1 MEYTV
6 SNSASKAS
14 FLPDHSDC
22 LTLMIQS
29 DLVEL
34 APGVLPALELV
45 HQTLAQLV
53 QADAVGQGLTVAD
66 QRKII
71 VKTIVEKD
79 TTACSKTVSCSYSSF
94 LTASSLLC
102 CCVL

>member
-14 FLPDHSDC
+14 FLPDYTNC
-22 LTLMIQS
+22 LTLVIQS

-34 APGVLPALELV
+34 AAGVLPALELV

-53 QADAVGQGLTVAD
+53 QADAVGQGLAAAD
-66 QRKII
+66 Q
-71 VKTIVEKD
+71 
-79 TTACSKTVSCSYSSF
+79 
-94 LTASSLLC
+94 
-102 CCVL
+102 